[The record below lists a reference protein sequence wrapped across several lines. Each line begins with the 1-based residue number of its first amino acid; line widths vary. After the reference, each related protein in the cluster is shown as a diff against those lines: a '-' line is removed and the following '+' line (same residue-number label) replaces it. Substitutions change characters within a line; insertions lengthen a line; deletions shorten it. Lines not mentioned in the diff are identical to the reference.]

1 MFALIQIEWL
11 KIKKYPAFWW
21 MLGIVTLTYPGTNA
35 MFYYGYIKSTSGKE
49 VANNVA
55 KMLLGNPFAFP
66 ETWHTVAF
74 LSSNFIIIPSILV
87 IMLVTNE
94 YNYKTHRQNIIDG
107 WSRTQ
112 FVTSKLF
119 DVLIIS
125 LITTI
130 MYTLVAAAF
139 GIYADADNLNRW
151 AEQLQYIPLFLI
163 QTFAQ
168 LTIAFLIGFLIKK
181 AFIALGVFLFYDL
194 ILENI
199 LNGYLKWKTNDLG
212 RFLPMEISDRIIP
225 WPAFMNRFG
234 KDMKDAYTKA
244 LAAIPEHLVYTII
257 LTSAIWAFCY
267 YLHKR
272 RDL

>member
-1 MFALIQIEWL
+1 MLSLIKIEWL

-35 MFYYGYIKSTSGKE
+35 MFYYGYIQSTTGKE

-74 LSSNFIIIPSILV
+74 MSSNFIMIPAILV

-107 WSRTQ
+107 WSRAQ
-112 FVTSKLF
+112 FVSSKLS

-125 LITTI
+125 LVTTL

-168 LTIAFLIGFLIKK
+168 LSIAFLLGFLIKK

-194 ILENI
+194 ILEKI
-199 LNGYLKWKTNDLG
+199 AVGFLRFKANDAG
-212 RFLPMEISDRIIP
+212 RFLPIEISNRIIP
-225 WPAFMNRFG
+225 WPSFTNHFG
-234 KDMKDAYTKA
+234 KGAKDWYTQSV
-244 LAAIPEHLVYTII
+244 AAIPLFLILTII

-267 YLHKR
+267 WLHKR

>member
-1 MFALIQIEWL
+1 M
-11 KIKKYPAFWW
+11 
-21 MLGIVTLTYPGTNA
+21 
-35 MFYYGYIKSTSGKE
+35 MFYYGYVKSTSGKE
-49 VANNVA
+49 MANNVA

-74 LSSNFIIIPSILV
+74 LSSNFVMIPSILV
-87 IMLVTNE
+87 IMMVTNE

-107 WSRTQ
+107 WSRSQ

-125 LITTI
+125 VVSTL
-130 MYTLVAAAF
+130 MYAIVAGFF
-139 GIYADADNLNRW
+139 GIYADPENLNRW

-168 LTIAFLIGFLIKK
+168 LTIAFLIGFVIKK

-199 LNGYLKWKTNDLG
+199 AVTYLKFKANDIG
-212 RFLPMEISDRIIP
+212 RFLPLEISDRIIP

-234 KDMKDAYTKA
+234 KDMKDAYEKA
-244 LAAIPEHLVYTII
+244 LASIPQHLVYTII
-257 LTSAIWAFCY
+257 LTSAIWAYCY